1 MYQIICPVLEGLQAT
16 EGLEASDGCRHP
28 VQGGGTKRDN
38 PGLGETRRY
47 EIAARVLALFDTRYR
62 DFTAKHFHEKLVG
75 GAADLAG
82 AGTHAWCITSQPYA
96 IRRAGE
102 RTKTS

>member
-1 MYQIICPVLEGLQAT
+1 MYQMICPVLEGFQAT
-16 EGLEASDGCRHP
+16 EGLEASDGADTP
-28 VQGGGTKRDN
+28 PKAAEKRDN
-38 PGLGETRRY
+38 PRLGETRRY
-47 EIAARVLALFDTRYR
+47 EIAARVLALFDTRYW

-82 AGTHAWCITSQPYA
+82 AGTHAWRITSQPYA
-96 IRRAGE
+96 VRRAGE